1 MSYFSFLKNI
11 SLHLNKGYT
20 LIECMLAALIFV
32 LVMLYGFV
40 FFTYGQRDIED
51 IKITSYA
58 TTLAKDAIELLKSK
72 DYDDII
78 STQTVVET
86 FFRYNTQFI
95 RTYGVVSEI
104 NTNSERY
111 KIVFSS
117 VSYQISNVPK
127 EISIQTIISPF

>member
-1 MSYFSFLKNI
+1 MNYR
-11 SLHLNKGYT
+11 GYT
-20 LIECMLAALIFV
+20 LIECMLAALIFA
-32 LVMLYGFV
+32 LIMLYGFG

-58 TTLAKDAIELLKSK
+58 TTLCKDAIELLKTK

-78 STQTVVET
+78 STQPVVVET
-86 FFRYNTQFI
+86 FNRFNTQFK
-95 RTYGVVSEI
+95 RTYGVISEV
-104 NTNSERY
+104 NTTSEKY

-127 EISIQTIISPF
+127 EVSIQTIISPF